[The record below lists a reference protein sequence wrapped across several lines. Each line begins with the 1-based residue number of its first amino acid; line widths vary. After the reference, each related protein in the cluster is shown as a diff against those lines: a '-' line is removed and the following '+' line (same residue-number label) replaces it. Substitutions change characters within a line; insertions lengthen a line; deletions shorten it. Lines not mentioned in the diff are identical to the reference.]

1 MPRREFKGIVVNDK
15 ADKTVTVKVV
25 RVVKHPVYKK
35 FISRSTKFAA
45 HDEKNAH
52 KIGDEVVI
60 QESKPISKRKHWRV
74 LTSGGKDS

>member
-35 FISRSTKFAA
+35 FISKSTKFAA

-74 LTSGGKDS
+74 LASGGKDS